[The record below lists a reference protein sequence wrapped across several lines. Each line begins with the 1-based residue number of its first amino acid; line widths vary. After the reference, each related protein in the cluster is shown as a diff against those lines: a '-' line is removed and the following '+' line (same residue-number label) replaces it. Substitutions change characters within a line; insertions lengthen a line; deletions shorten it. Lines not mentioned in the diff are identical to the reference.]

1 MFDIFLSDIYGTRG
15 NIDGFQSD
23 GFIYGWAAKINNK
36 EIVNIWMQCQGI
48 EPKKIICNKNR
59 YDLTQIDIKEN
70 SGFQIDPASL
80 EKIWDLK
87 KVTFSFDR
95 EGKFSVP
102 QIKDIIIPKSEILE
116 KNIEL
121 VSQSESSE
129 NSIMELNNIP
139 LDIQE
144 KMNRI
149 KDLSEKL
156 SLFEREITKNDYFE
170 KYRKKN
176 LFSKILR
183 ILGKR

>member
-1 MFDIFLSDIYGTRG
+1 M
-15 NIDGFQSD
+15 
-23 GFIYGWAAKINNK
+23 
-36 EIVNIWMQCQGI
+36 
-48 EPKKIICNKNR
+48 
-59 YDLTQIDIKEN
+59 
-70 SGFQIDPASL
+70 